1 MATRPDGT
9 TVTRYC
15 FGSPSRGLEGATTEM
30 AMHAGTG
37 VDDVTDAPPAATVIE
52 RLWAE
57 YLAAAPPQRN

>member
-1 MATRPDGT
+1 
-9 TVTRYC
+9 
-15 FGSPSRGLEGATTEM
+15 M